1 VYAATLGIDAGP
13 GAQYDAQEA
22 RFAAAARQLEEGG
35 GLERGPQGAGLPVL
49 LAPAVALGGAGLA
62 ALLGAA
68 VAALAFVLGAALAR
82 RVVPD
87 PWATWAALLCGLS
100 PPALGL
106 ATTLVPALWAG
117 ALLTGAMLCALAARE
132 RPLMRF
138 AFGGG
143 ALLAVLPWLDP
154 WLLVPAAPVA
164 FFLARWTARRGR
176 PLVALG
182 SLEIQ
187 LAGLVFYGS
196 LNERLYGRLT
206 PSDELRPRLER
217 TDRLV
222 TLFADP
228 GFGLLRWA
236 PVFALAGFGAWL
248 LVRSRR
254 TRLAKLVSEQR
265 DAEHAAFLALVVC
278 AAQVLVAAFVTPSV
292 DGPGFPGRTLGPA
305 LPCAVPLVAWG
316 LRNAPRWVAAGLAGA
331 TAVLSGWVLVALWTG
346 AVGGWAAY

>member
-1 VYAATLGIDAGP
+1 
-13 GAQYDAQEA
+13 
-22 RFAAAARQLEEGG
+22 
-35 GLERGPQGAGLPVL
+35 VL

-62 ALLGAA
+62 ALLTAA
-68 VAALAFVLGAALAR
+68 IAALAFVLGAALAG

-117 ALLTGAMLCALAARE
+117 ALLAGAMLCALAARE

-196 LNERLYGRLT
+196 LNERLYGGLT
-206 PSDELRPRLER
+206 PEDGVRPRLER
-217 TDRLV
+217 ADRLA
-222 TLFADP
+222 TLLVD
-228 GFGLLRWA
+228 LVRYA
-236 PVFALAGFGAWL
+236 PVFLLAGFGVWL
-248 LVRSRR
+248 LWRSRR
-254 TRLAKLVSEQR
+254 VRLARVVSEHR

-278 AAQVLVAAFVTPSV
+278 AAQVLVAVFATPSL
-292 DGPGFPGRTLGPA
+292 DGPGFPLRSLGPA

-316 LRNAPRWVAAGLAGA
+316 MRNAPRWVAAVLAAA
-331 TAVLSGWVLVALWTG
+331 TAALSAWVLVALWTG
-346 AVGGWAAY
+346 AAGGWSAY